1 MNRIDKKFQ
10 ELKAARRKA
19 FILYLTAGDPDFKR
33 SVNIIS
39 HMENKGVDILELG
52 VPFSDPL
59 ADGPTIQKASS
70 RSLKQNALMK
80 SVFNMVEI
88 LRKRKNFK
96 LPIVLFTYYN
106 PVMNFGLKKFILR
119 CSQLGVDGILI
130 LDLPPE
136 EAEEYKNLAAK
147 KDIKTV
153 FLVSPTSPAGRIK
166 KIAEASTGF
175 IYCVSRTGVTGARK
189 KLNTETPK
197 LVKQIK
203 RYSTLPV
210 AVGFGISTPRQIRE
224 VAAYADAAVVG
235 SAAVKKIEENLRK
248 RNLEEKVV
256 RFVSKLA
263 AGLKNK

>member
-10 ELKAARRKA
+10 ELKEAGRKA

-39 HMENKGVDILELG
+39 HLENKGVDILELG

-70 RSLKQNALMK
+70 RSLKQNTLMK

-88 LRKRKNFK
+88 LRKHKNFK

-106 PVMNFGLKKFILR
+106 PVMKFGLKKFILR
-119 CSQLGVDGILI
+119 CSQFDVDGILM

-136 EAEEYKNLAAK
+136 EAGKYKNLAAK
-147 KDIKTV
+147 KDIKTI
-153 FLVSPTSPAGRIK
+153 FLVTPTSPADRIK

-175 IYCVSRTGVTGARK
+175 IYCVSRTGVTGARDN
-189 KLNTETPK
+189 LNTETPK

-203 RYSTLPV
+203 RYSALPV
-210 AVGFGISTPRQIRE
+210 AVGFGISTPRQVRE

-235 SAAVKKIEENLRK
+235 SAAVKKIEENLYK
-248 RNLEEKVV
+248 RNLEKKVV
-256 RFVSKLA
+256 LFISELA
-263 AGLKNK
+263 AGLKK